1 MLCVHACKLSIA
13 AGFPPRSLT
22 KHHQNHNSKAGL
34 ADNIETYGLIS
45 GLWTSTFALGAFI
58 GPSVSGAL
66 YDSIGFRQST
76 MFVIGVH
83 LVVALI
89 IALFMICDRTPNSYK
104 QLPDSET
111 LLRSRDPLF
120 YGNGSVDKV

>member
-1 MLCVHACKLSIA
+1 MPDS
-13 AGFPPRSLT
+13 
-22 KHHQNHNSKAGL
+22 
-34 ADNIETYGLIS
+34 IETYGLIS

-66 YDSIGFRQST
+66 YDTIGFRQST
-76 MFVIGVH
+76 IFVIGVH

-89 IALFMICDRTPNSYK
+89 IALFLICDRTPNSYK
-104 QLPDSET
+104 ELPATEA
-111 LLRSRDPLF
+111 LLRSRDSTF